1 MAEIRYRYAL
11 VDDVEVFYRSAGNI
25 EAPTVLLLHGFP
37 SSSFQYRHMLAG
49 LSDKWH
55 LVAPDLPG
63 FGFTKVRTRQP
74 YSYTFDSLAETI
86 ARWIEKLDLNI
97 SAAYLHDYGGH
108 VGFRLLAR
116 NVVHPRAIVIQ
127 NTEAYRSEGWRDPMR
142 GIEARQKE
150 SPEEGR
156 ARLKSTL
163 INEAG
168 IWKEFFE
175 DLPSNIA
182 ERIDPAAFQLGWTK
196 ICSPGVLEAM
206 LDLHMDYG
214 SNVCF
219 YKEIQTYF
227 RNTDIPTLLL
237 WGERDQYL
245 ATEAA
250 QAYCRDL
257 PKAELV
263 KFDGGHWL
271 LESHS
276 EDVNNAVR
284 RFLSSSL

>member
-1 MAEIRYRYAL
+1 MTEIRYRYAL
-11 VDDVEVFYRSAGNI
+11 IDDVEVFYRSAGKV

-63 FGFTKVRTRQP
+63 FGFTEVGAKRS
-74 YSYTFDSLAETI
+74 YSYRFDSLADTI
-86 ARWIEKLDLNI
+86 ALWIDKLNLNI

-116 NVVHPRAIVIQ
+116 NCIHPRAIVIQ
-127 NTEAYRSEGWRDPMR
+127 NTEAYLREGWRDPMR
-142 GIEARQKE
+142 GIEARQTE

-175 DLPSNIA
+175 DLPSDIA
-182 ERIDPAAFQLGWTK
+182 ERIDPAAFQLGWNK
-196 ICSPGVLEAM
+196 INSPGAMEAM
-206 LDLHMDYG
+206 LDLHMDYA
-214 SNVCF
+214 SNIRF
-219 YKEIQTYF
+219 YEEIQAYF
-227 RNTDIPTLLL
+227 RQTCIPTLLL

-245 ATEAA
+245 STEAA
-250 QAYCRDL
+250 KAYRRDL

-271 LESHS
+271 LETHPD
-276 EDVNNAVR
+276 DVNSAVR
-284 RFLSSSL
+284 RFLSNLL